1 MWDTGNINQSLVKI
15 YRVVF
20 KRLGEFVS
28 ILTAT
33 HYQIFEIIPFFVF
46 FSPFSSDASSADPSQ
61 LMLLDGCAFC

>member
-1 MWDTGNINQSLVKI
+1 MWDTGNINQSLVKV

-33 HYQIFEIIPFFVF
+33 HYQIFEIIPFFR
-46 FSPFSSDASSADPSQ
+46 
-61 LMLLDGCAFC
+61 LLLSFLL